1 MKYIIMSLIE
11 HSCAYLLTFFICS
24 LMELQSVVIDIILL
38 IVPSSKRAT
47 KYNVLGLFNSPE
59 TCTCS
64 LTKIVPL
71 PVGTF

>member
-38 IVPSSKRAT
+38 NELSHLVKEPQNIM
-47 KYNVLGLFNSPE
+47 Y
-59 TCTCS
+59 
-64 LTKIVPL
+64 
-71 PVGTF
+71 